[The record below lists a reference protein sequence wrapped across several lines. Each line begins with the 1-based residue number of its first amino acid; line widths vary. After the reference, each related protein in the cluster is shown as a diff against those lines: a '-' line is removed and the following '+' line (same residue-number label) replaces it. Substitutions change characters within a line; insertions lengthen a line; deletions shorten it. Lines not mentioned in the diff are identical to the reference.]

1 MAHGAPA
8 CRPAA
13 RRFMDGET
21 LAAEELSV
29 PPFLP
34 ALALLCLLSPAS
46 AFAAVL
52 APDVVPLAVAGPAGA
67 RPTALAAADLDADGV
82 PDLIVAYADG
92 NETALVAY
100 PGDVEAIY
108 PSPGLPRALMATPFG
123 APRVLATVDGRVEEL
138 IALDA
143 DADGIED
150 VVASRAIGGAAMLV
164 AIGDGTVVEAD
175 ALEAGTVATLRA
187 RAAARARSQ
196 LTAGAPAAL
205 DVVPDAFFMAAP
217 DGVRLGYRP
226 SEDAKRALQHPAK
239 PIVLTPPA
247 DATAVVRMRLNAD
260 AVADLVVLRPGLPAP
275 EALISRAAATFTVTT
290 TKDETGSCDAS
301 CSLREAIVAAN
312 ATPDLDTIAFAIP
325 TSDPGFQ
332 PGTGT
337 WLIAPT
343 SDELPVITNP
353 VTIDGRTQPGFVD
366 RPVIELSGENLSEDR
381 VGLIV
386 SGGTSV
392 VRGLIVSAWPAF
404 RENGDSFCGCGIDL
418 SSSNSIVEG
427 NYVGT
432 DATGTQ
438 SKPNGQNGI
447 SVTFGSNNLIGGTTA
462 QARNLVSGNREGFFF
477 NVAMGTFIS
486 SSATNNSFSGN
497 WVGLDATGFNALPNS
512 FAVLLNS
519 ANNTI
524 GGTVP
529 GSGNVIAGNAAD
541 NVSVF
546 EAPGGVSADGNEVL
560 RNLIGTT
567 VAGTGSFNE
576 GFFYGVS
583 VTDADN
589 TVIGSPGNGNLIA
602 GNDYGILV
610 KIETHRSTSGH
621 VIQGN
626 TIGLDALGRPLG
638 NGAPG
643 VKLDNVFNATIG
655 GTANGEPNTIASNS
669 SAGVV
674 VNFLPTC
681 AACTTG
687 TLRSNQNRIS
697 ANRIHANTGRGIDL
711 GSAAFGDGV
720 TANDGNDADSGAN
733 DLLNWPV
740 LTSATSTM
748 STSTVNGQALTQG
761 PQSGSPYRL
770 QFFASPSCD
779 TVGGNGEGQAFL
791 GEADRNADGNPFSV
805 NLDVPIP
812 SGFVV
817 TATATDALGNTS
829 EFSNCVTGAGGP
841 APVASATATPVPTT
855 TVPKTPGPG
864 ATPTV
869 APTNVVGAENCDNC
883 RDDDGDTI
891 VDRAD
896 PDCARPYADGGGARV
911 ATIARAKALVKCQ
924 TATVKQ
930 GASLVDKMQKLMRG
944 CLQKTLACVQAKN
957 ADPACLA
964 KTKCDALVATF
975 NALEDKFEA
984 KIEKACGPPV
994 LETDL
999 VNQAGLGY
1007 GREATTCQASPIFV
1021 FGADDP
1027 NGVARCIEGRH
1038 RCQAAQL
1045 VSQEF
1050 PRARALLTLGGA
1062 NPSLV
1067 SSCLLNPGVA
1077 GSGAVDPAQAKAFL
1091 KCAGG
1096 IQKAASKY
1104 LKSRLGGFQKCLASV
1119 TKCVQSKN
1127 GDAAC
1132 LGGARA
1138 KCLATADKVGDAP
1151 KGAGGKFRG
1160 AVAKACV
1167 GVDAEILDANG
1178 LGQSS
1183 LAAYCAAVGVP
1194 ALATPADVAEC
1205 LARHHSCRIGQL
1217 LDAEAPRA
1225 RELLL
1230 LGGIAP

>member
-1 MAHGAPA
+1 MSLFPRA
-8 CRPAA
+8 
-13 RRFMDGET
+13 FV
-21 LAAEELSV
+21 S
-29 PPFLP
+29 
-34 ALALLCLLSPAS
+34 LLCLLSSATSAS
-46 AFAAVL
+46 AAVL
-52 APDVVPLAVAGPAGA
+52 APDVVPLAVAAPAGT

-82 PDLIVAYADG
+82 PDLIVAYANG
-92 NETALVAY
+92 EATTLVAY

-108 PSPGLPRALMATPFG
+108 PTPAGRAGYPMGTSGDAAGAFTDTPFR
-123 APRVLATVDGRVEEL
+123 APRVLATVDGRVDAL
-138 IALDA
+138 IAVDV
-143 DADGIED
+143 DADGVED
-150 VVASRAIGGAAMLV
+150 VVAERALGGAALLV

-175 ALEAGTVATLRA
+175 ALDAGTVATLRA
-187 RAAARARSQ
+187 RAAALAPRHLAAS
-196 LTAGAPAAL
+196 APAAL
-205 DVVPDAFFMAAP
+205 DVVPDAFFMEAP
-217 DGVRLGYRP
+217 DGARLGYRP
-226 SEDAKRALQHPAK
+226 SGDAKRALRNPAK
-239 PIVLTPPA
+239 PLALAPPA

-275 EALISRAAATFTVTT
+275 EALISRASATFVVTT
-290 TKDETGSCDAS
+290 TKDESGSCDAS

-343 SDELPVITNP
+343 SDELPVITGP

-386 SGGTSV
+386 AGSTSV

-404 RENGDSFCGCGIDL
+404 RENGESFCGCGIDVE
-418 SSSNSIVEG
+418 SNNSIIEG

-447 SVTFGSNNLIGGTTA
+447 AVITGGSNLIGGTTA

-486 SSATNNSFSGN
+486 SSATNNTFSGN

-512 FAVLLNS
+512 IGVLINS

-529 GSGNVIAGNAAD
+529 GSGNVIAGNASD
-541 NVSVF
+541 MISIF
-546 EAPGGVSADGNEVL
+546 EAAGGVSADGNDVL
-560 RNLIGTT
+560 RNFIGTN
-567 VAGTGSFNE
+567 VVGTGSFNE
-576 GFFYGVS
+576 GFGYGVA

-589 TVIGSPGNGNLIA
+589 AVIGSPGNGNLIA
-602 GNDYGILV
+602 GNDYGVLV
-610 KIETHRSTSGH
+610 KIDTHRSTSGH
-621 VIQGN
+621 LIQGN
-626 TIGLDALGRPLG
+626 TIGLDALGRPDA

-643 VKLDNVFNATIG
+643 VKLDNVFNATVG

-669 SAGVV
+669 GPGVV
-674 VNFLPTC
+674 VNFLTTC

-711 GSAAFGDGV
+711 GTAAFGDGV
-720 TANDGNDADSGAN
+720 TANDGNDADTGAN

-740 LTSATSTM
+740 LTSASSTM

-779 TVGGNGEGQAFL
+779 TVGGNGEGQVFL
-791 GEADRNADGNPFSV
+791 GEADRNADGNAFSV
-805 NLDVPIP
+805 NLNAPIP

-829 EFSNCVTGAGGP
+829 EFSNCVTASGGP

-855 TVPKTPGPG
+855 TVPKTPAPG

-869 APTNVVGAENCDNC
+869 APTNIPGVEICDNC

-911 ATIARAKALVKCQ
+911 ATTARAKALVKCQ

-930 GASLVDKMQKLMRG
+930 GASLVAKEQKLLRG
-944 CLQKTLACVQAKN
+944 CLQKTLACVQAKA

-964 KTKCDALVATF
+964 KTKCADLDDVF
-975 NALEDKFEA
+975 EALEDKFEA

-1007 GREATTCQASPIFV
+1007 GREASTCQASPIFV

-1027 NGVARCIEGRH
+1027 SGVARCLEGRH

-1067 SSCLLNPGVA
+1067 SGCLLNPGVA
-1077 GSGAVDPAQAKAFL
+1077 GSGAVDPAQTKTFL
-1091 KCAGG
+1091 KCATG

-1119 TKCVQSKN
+1119 TKCVQLKN

-1138 KCLATADKVGDAP
+1138 KCLGVAAKLGDDP
-1151 KGAGGKFRG
+1151 KGAGGKFR
-1160 AVAKACV
+1160 AAIAKACV
-1167 GVDAEILDANG
+1167 GVDAELLGADG
-1178 LGQSS
+1178 LGQSN

-1194 ALATPADVAEC
+1194 ALATPADVADC
-1205 LARHHSCRIGQL
+1205 LARHHGCRVGQL

-1225 RELLL
+1225 RELLE

>member
-1 MAHGAPA
+1 V
-8 CRPAA
+8 
-13 RRFMDGET
+13 
-21 LAAEELSV
+21 S
-29 PPFLP
+29 PFLR
-34 ALALLCLLSPAS
+34 ALVLLSCLLSSATP
-46 AFAAVL
+46 AFAAAL
-52 APDVVPLAVAGPAGA
+52 APDVVPLAAAGPAGG

-82 PDLIVAYADG
+82 PDLIVAYASGDA
-92 NETALVAY
+92 TTLVAY

-108 PSPGLPRALMATPFG
+108 PSPARAAGAAPATIGGGAAAVSDPPFR
-123 APRVLATVDGRVEEL
+123 APRVLAAVDGRVDEL

-150 VVASRAIGGAAMLV
+150 VVASSRALGGAALLA
-164 AIGDGTVVEAD
+164 AIGDGTVVESDVLD
-175 ALEAGTVATLRA
+175 AETVAALRV
-187 RAAARARSQ
+187 RAAALAPRQ
-196 LTAGAPAAL
+196 LAVSAPAAF
-205 DVVPDAFFMAAP
+205 DVVPDAFFMQAP
-217 DGVRLGYRP
+217 DGTRLGYRP
-226 SEDAKRALQHPAK
+226 SEDAKRALRQPAK
-239 PIVLTPPA
+239 PIVLAAPS

-275 EALISRAAATFTVTT
+275 EALISRASATFTVTT
-290 TKDETGSCDAS
+290 TKDETGSCDDS

-343 SDELPVITNP
+343 SDEMPVITGP

-386 SGGTSV
+386 VGSNSV

-404 RENGDSFCGCGIDL
+404 REGGESFCGCGIDVE
-418 SSSNSIVEG
+418 SNNSIIEG

-447 SVTFGSNNLIGGTTA
+447 AVISGGSNLIGGTTA

-486 SSATNNSFSGN
+486 SSATNNTFSGN

-512 FAVLLNS
+512 IGVLLNS

-524 GGTVP
+524 GGTLP
-529 GSGNVIAGNAAD
+529 GSGNVIAGNASD
-541 NVSVF
+541 MISIF
-546 EAPGGVSADGNEVL
+546 ESGFVSADGNDVL
-560 RNLIGTT
+560 RNFIGTN

-576 GFFYGVS
+576 GFGYGVA

-589 TVIGSPGNGNLIA
+589 TVIGSPGNGNLIS
-602 GNDYGILV
+602 GNDYGILI
-610 KIETHRSTSGH
+610 KIESHRSTSGH
-621 VIQGN
+621 LIQGN
-626 TIGLDALGRPLG
+626 TIGLDALGRPNG

-655 GTANGEPNTIASNS
+655 GTGTGEPNTIASNS

-681 AACTTG
+681 GGCTTG

-711 GSAAFGDGV
+711 GTAAFGDGV
-720 TANDGNDADSGAN
+720 TANDGNDADTGAN

-779 TVGGNGEGQAFL
+779 TVGGNGEGQVFL

-805 NLDVPIP
+805 NLNAPIP

-829 EFSNCVTGAGGP
+829 EFSNCVTASGGP

-855 TVPKTPGPG
+855 TVPKTPAPG

-869 APTNVVGAENCDNC
+869 APTNVPGVEICDNC

-896 PDCARPYADGGGARV
+896 PDCGRPYADGGGARV
-911 ATIARAKALVKCQ
+911 ATTARAKALVKCQ

-930 GASLVDKMQKLMRG
+930 GASLVDKEQKLLRG

-964 KTKCDALVATF
+964 KTKCAGLDDVF
-975 NALEDKFEA
+975 EALEDKFEA

-1007 GREATTCQASPIFV
+1007 GREAATCQASPIFV

-1027 NGVARCIEGRH
+1027 NGVARCLEGRH
-1038 RCQAAQL
+1038 RCQAAQI

-1067 SSCLLNPGVA
+1067 SGCLPNPGVT
-1077 GSGAVDPAQAKAFL
+1077 GSDAVDPTQSKAFL

-1104 LKSRLGGFQKCLASV
+1104 LKSRLGGFRKCLASV
-1119 TKCVQSKN
+1119 TKCVQLKP

-1138 KCLATADKVGDAP
+1138 KCLAGAAKLGDDP
-1151 KGAGGKFRG
+1151 KGAGGKFRA

-1167 GVDAEILDANG
+1167 GVDAALLATNG
-1178 LGQSS
+1178 LGHSS

-1194 ALATPADVAEC
+1194 ALATASDVADC
-1205 LARHHSCRIGQL
+1205 LARHHSCRAGQL

-1225 RELLL
+1225 RELLE